1 MCNILKKGGD
11 NMKRGLIT
19 IMVIIA
25 SIALTAGIVKAA
37 SEYNVTTTLGGVAGD
52 IFDLD
57 GSFKV
62 DSLVVGQQSVG
73 GVTFFNGTI
82 VNNTTDATEADNPVT
97 FGDNVRI
104 DGRVYRGA
112 VAGTGDSMPF
122 IVNDNMEIAGNLT
135 VTGGLTVGD
144 NQTVTLGESTVLD
157 VTNTTI
163 TGLSTTDLSDS
174 STIANTDAAET
185 LTGDWV
191 NTAYP
196 WGANEISDITRFVP
210 ISLSGLYTDANGT
223 PAAIASGS
231 EPSLNYTANQGLFL
245 QYAEDDTIDFG
256 GQVVV
261 PNDYASGGIFR
272 AVVDTSGD
280 QVTAWNLDFQVAIS
294 ETASTAAWA
303 SSMANETPVAVP
315 DNAGTPDLITFTP
328 TSQSDIS
335 AGDVLFFNIWPDSN
349 TAAGEPNVEIYAVWF
364 QYTAVQ

>member
-1 MCNILKKGGD
+1 
-11 NMKRGLIT
+11 
-19 IMVIIA
+19 MVIIA
-25 SIALTAGIVKAA
+25 SVALTAGIVKAA
-37 SEYNVTTTLGGVAGD
+37 SEYNVTSTLGGVSGD

-57 GSFKV
+57 GTFKV
-62 DSLVVGQQSVG
+62 DSLRVGQQSIG

-82 VNNTTDATEADNPVT
+82 VNSTTDSTGADNPVT

-112 VAGTGDSMPF
+112 IAGTSDTMPF
-122 IVNDNMEIAGNLT
+122 IVNDNMEVAGNLT
-135 VTGGLTVGD
+135 IDGGLTLGS
-144 NQTVTLGESTVLD
+144 NQTLTFGTSTTLD
-157 VTNTTI
+157 VTDASI
-163 TGLSTTDLSDS
+163 TGLSTADLSDS
-174 STIANTDAAET
+174 ATVANTDAAET

-196 WGANEISDITRFVP
+196 WGANEISDITRF
-210 ISLSGLYTDANGT
+210 ISIPLSGFYTDANGT
-223 PAAIASGS
+223 PAAITNATT
-231 EPSLNYTANQGLFL
+231 PALNYTANQGLFL
-245 QYAEDDTIDFG
+245 QYTEDDTIDFG

-272 AVVDTSGD
+272 AAVDTSGD
-280 QVTAWNLDFQVAIS
+280 LITDWNLDFQVAIS
-294 ETASTAAWA
+294 ETAGTAAWA
-303 SSMANETPVAVP
+303 TSMANETPVDIP

-349 TAAGEPNVEIYAVWF
+349 TAAGEPDVEIYAVWF